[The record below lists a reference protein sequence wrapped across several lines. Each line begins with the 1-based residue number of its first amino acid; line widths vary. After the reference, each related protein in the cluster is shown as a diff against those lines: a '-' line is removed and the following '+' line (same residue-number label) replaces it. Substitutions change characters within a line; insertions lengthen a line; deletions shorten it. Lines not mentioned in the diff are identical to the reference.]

1 MVSNQDTAIPVSY
14 DELIDKVETGY
25 VDAPQTPK
33 TTSTSQGKT
42 VSRYA
47 VQSVHMRECL
57 AEFLG
62 TFVMIVFGMG
72 VNNQVVNSE
81 EKNGTWLSINMCWGV
96 AVLIGVYCSEGISG
110 ANLNTAVTLAHC
122 VYGRLPWWK
131 APGYMI
137 SQLLGAFCGAFII
150 YVMQYQNLN
159 VVDPN
164 RETTQGSWSTYPSDN
179 ISNYTAFYTE
189 FIGTAMLV

>member
-1 MVSNQDTAIPVSY
+1 MASKQDTNIAAVSY
-14 DELIDKVETGY
+14 DELVDKVETGY
-25 VDAPQTPK
+25 VDAPSTPK
-33 TTSTSQGKT
+33 AGSASHGKAP
-42 VSRYA
+42 SRYA

-81 EKNGTWLSINMCWGV
+81 EKNGTINMCWGV

-131 APGYMI
+131 VPGYML
-137 SQLLGAFCGAFII
+137 SQLLGDFCGAFVI

-159 VVDPN
+159 VIDPQ
-164 RETTQGSWSTYPSDN
+164 RETTAEQLRH
-179 ISNYTAFYTE
+179 FV
-189 FIGTAMLV
+189 GTAMLVLSIYAITNSNHSVPNM

>member
-1 MVSNQDTAIPVSY
+1 MKNS
-14 DELIDKVETGY
+14 GY
-25 VDAPQTPK
+25 VDAPN
-33 TTSTSQGKT
+33 TSKVASASQGKA

-96 AVLIGVYCSEGISG
+96 AVS
-110 ANLNTAVTLAHC
+110 TA
-122 VYGRLPWWK
+122 RK
-131 APGYMI
+131 A
-137 SQLLGAFCGAFII
+137 SVA
-150 YVMQYQNLN
+150 
-159 VVDPN
+159 
-164 RETTQGSWSTYPSDN
+164 
-179 ISNYTAFYTE
+179 
-189 FIGTAMLV
+189 